1 MKIGIPQSNFHCE
14 SHSQTGVSL
23 FAIRS
28 HHCCNSSK
36 GRRKNVVRSKRKI
49 HSISCCAL
57 KSRKKPFRGH
67 FRCYLTNVKLDSF
80 LSQLQQKK
88 VPALEMINWLHCYL
102 RFHGFYYIN
111 AFPLKRLSF
120 YSGPGRLDEQ
130 CAHRCKMQI
139 CITKWRPLLIVISE
153 FWLFTYSLR

>member
-80 LSQLQQKK
+80 LSQLQWNFRNTAKKKK
-88 VPALEMINWLHCYL
+88 VASVRNDQLTTL
-102 RFHGFYYIN
+102 
-111 AFPLKRLSF
+111 
-120 YSGPGRLDEQ
+120 
-130 CAHRCKMQI
+130 
-139 CITKWRPLLIVISE
+139 
-153 FWLFTYSLR
+153 LFTFSWFLLHKRVSFETTTLLFRPWKAWWAMRSPMQNANLHN